1 MTPLLALLLAA
12 AQPSAAAPDS
22 AVPDAARLA
31 AAPTAVPTIPPAT
44 LDDTLE
50 IVGEDLPADL
60 QKRMYIDARINGS
73 GPYRFL
79 VDSGADRSV
88 VGTRLAVRLGLP
100 TARVAKLQSMAGLS
114 DVTTVR
120 LESLTLGRSTVDNLV
135 VPALP
140 ERFIG
145 AHGLIGIDALAEQRL
160 KMDFD
165 TRTVTI
171 EDKRIPLTAEP
182 GEIVVTARRRKGQL
196 ILTQCSVGGT
206 QVYAVIDTG
215 TDITVAN
222 LALARAVLGR
232 VPPLQKT
239 VTLVSVTGQSFEARL
254 ATLPTMRLGG
264 LFLENVTVAF
274 VDAAPFALFGIKDRP
289 ALLLG
294 TDVLKSFKRM
304 SLDFRNRRVRF
315 TLRRG

>member
-1 MTPLLALLLAA
+1 MTPMLVLLLAT
-12 AQPSAAAPDS
+12 AQPAAP
-22 AVPDAARLA
+22 PAADPAL
-31 AAPTAVPTIPPAT
+31 PTIPPAT

-50 IVGEDLPADL
+50 IDGEDLPADL
-60 QKRMYIDARINGS
+60 NKRMFIEARVNGS

-88 VGTRLAVRLGLP
+88 VGSRLATRLALP
-100 TARVAKLQSMAGLS
+100 TERMAKLQSMAGLT
-114 DVTTVR
+114 DVSTVR
-120 LESLTLGRSTVDNLV
+120 VETLTLGKSTIDGLV

-145 AHGLIGIDALAEQRL
+145 AHGLIGIDALAEQRI

-171 EDKRIPLTAEP
+171 EDKRVPLVAEA

-196 ILTQCSVGGT
+196 ILTQCSVAGT

-232 VPPLQKT
+232 VPPLERT

-254 ATLPTMRLGG
+254 ATLPAMRVGG
-264 LFLENVTVAF
+264 LVIENVTVAF
-274 VDAAPFALFGIKDRP
+274 ADAAPFALFGIKDRP

-294 TDVLKSFKRM
+294 TDVLKSFRRM

-315 TLRRG
+315 TLRRP

>member
-1 MTPLLALLLAA
+1 MSLAYDSAMTPMLVLLLAA
-12 AQPSAAAPDS
+12 AQPAAP
-22 AVPDAARLA
+22 PAADQAL
-31 AAPTAVPTIPPAT
+31 PTIPPAT

-50 IVGEDLPADL
+50 IDGEDLPADL
-60 QKRMYIDARINGS
+60 NKRMFIEARVNGS

-88 VGTRLAVRLGLP
+88 VGSRLAARLALP
-100 TARVAKLQSMAGLS
+100 TERMAKLQSMAGLT
-114 DVTTVR
+114 DVSTVR
-120 LESLTLGRSTVDNLV
+120 VESLTLGKSTIGDLV

-145 AHGLIGIDALAEQRL
+145 AHGLIGIDALAEQRI

-171 EDKRIPLTAEP
+171 EDKRVPLVAEA

-196 ILTQCSVGGT
+196 ILTQCNVGGT

-232 VPPLQKT
+232 VPPLDKT
-239 VTLVSVTGQSFEARL
+239 ITMVSVTGQSFEARL
-254 ATLPTMRLGG
+254 ATLPSMRIGG
-264 LFLENVTVAF
+264 LIIENVTIAF
-274 VDAAPFALFGIKDRP
+274 ADAAPFALFGIKDRP

-294 TDVLKSFKRM
+294 TDVLKSFRRM

-315 TLRRG
+315 TLRRP